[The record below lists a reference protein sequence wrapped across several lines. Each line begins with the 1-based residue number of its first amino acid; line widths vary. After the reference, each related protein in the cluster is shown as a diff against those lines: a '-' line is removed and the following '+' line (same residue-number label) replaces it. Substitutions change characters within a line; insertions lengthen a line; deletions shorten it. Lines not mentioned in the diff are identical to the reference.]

1 MDKFGINMKH
11 YCREHEASLNSQ
23 PATRALLEEHL
34 QMIQRLQHERLIHLI
49 VLVMVVFVE
58 LFTVGLAVLHP
69 ETNPLAAVMMLVL
82 AMLLLF
88 YFYHYFFLENTVQRW
103 YKIADDIRRRMGE

>member
-49 VLVMVVFVE
+49 RFLLSNHTIPFI
-58 LFTVGLAVLHP
+58 
-69 ETNPLAAVMMLVL
+69 TNATTQPTAAPI
-82 AMLLLF
+82 
-88 YFYHYFFLENTVQRW
+88 TTC
-103 YKIADDIRRRMGE
+103 RRV